1 MQLPGNYLKHGDPN
15 QPLGAIV
22 TAVYRSWAFKQKASI
37 EEFVTDDGAH
47 SHPIVPMGLID

>member
-37 EEFVTDDGAH
+37 EEFVTDDGAC
-47 SHPIVPMGLID
+47 SRPIIPMDLID